1 MIILKLPKKMK
12 EIFKKMWKIVKIVAV
27 FVWRNRRGGCPR
39 GVGGKRAKNG
49 SLMDRGEEWRERDG
63 GEGCMGEKKN
73 KEKGASFL
81 KLQKRRY

>member
-1 MIILKLPKKMK
+1 MK

-49 SLMDRGEEWRERDG
+49 SLMDGGEEWRERDG
-63 GEGCMGEKKN
+63 GEGWRRGMYGRE
-73 KEKGASFL
+73 EEQGKGRIFF
-81 KLQKRRY
+81 